1 VTPPAAAIDRDDER
15 GGPILGRLGRTYQL
29 EGALHCRVEGEQEA
43 AALRRAE
50 RLLVDGHGALRVRYV
65 RTHGSGHVVAFQGF
79 RSPERAQVLVNAT
92 VRLDP
97 SDAAATALLTAARP
111 ALVGLP
117 VSLDG
122 APFGHVDAVLEGPQT
137 LIRVRGPNALHL
149 VPAAAPYVSVRTDEV
164 ALHDPPPGLLDD
176 PDGA

>member
-1 VTPPAAAIDRDDER
+1 VTAPAAADER
-15 GGPILGRLGRTYQL
+15 DAPTGPVIGRLGRTYQL
-29 EGALHCRVEGEQEA
+29 EGALHCRVDGEAEA

-50 RLLVDGHGALRVRYV
+50 RIVVDGHGSLRVRFV
-65 RTHGSGHVVAFQGF
+65 HTHGSGLVVAFQGF

-97 SDAAATALLTAARP
+97 GDRAAAALLAAAQP

-117 VSLDG
+117 VTLDG
-122 APFGHVDAVLEGPQT
+122 APFGRVDAVLEGAQT
-137 LIRVRGPNALHL
+137 LLQVRAGGALHL
-149 VPAAAPYVSVRTDEV
+149 VPASAPYVTVLDDEV
-164 ALHDPPPGLLDD
+164 ALRDPPPGLLDD

>member
-1 VTPPAAAIDRDDER
+1 VTPPAAAVDRDSR

-29 EGALHCRVEGEQEA
+29 EGALHCRVEGAEEA

-50 RLLVDGHGALRVRYV
+50 RLVVDGHGTLGVRFV
-65 RTHGSGHVVAFQGF
+65 RAHGNGLVVAFQGF
-79 RSPERAQVLVNAT
+79 RSPERAQALVNAT

-97 SDAAATALLTAARP
+97 SDGAAAALLATARP

-122 APFGHVDAVLEGPQT
+122 APFGHVDAVLEGAQT
-137 LIRVRGPNALHL
+137 LLRVRSGGALHL
-149 VPAAAPYVSVRTDEV
+149 VPAAAPYVSVLADEV
-164 ALHDPPPGLLDD
+164 ALRDPPPGLLDD